1 MYHAPFCSG
10 ETISTVNRTIGQ
22 VVQGSEQA
30 QKAGEQMRRTQEITG
45 QLVAQVRRIAESS
58 EQQREMSADLLKS
71 VRDIGQSTER
81 TAQQIVTQNLETET
95 LLESARRLVES
106 VSVFKLSRAA

>member
-1 MYHAPFCSG
+1 
-10 ETISTVNRTIGQ
+10 
-22 VVQGSEQA
+22 
-30 QKAGEQMRRTQEITG
+30 
-45 QLVAQVRRIAESS
+45 
-58 EQQREMSADLLKS
+58 MSADLLKS